1 MLFKSINITFGALCT
16 AKCLHPIFKNLYD
29 KQFIHNYYRGYKKKD
44 DRHSPAFD
52 KQNYDS
58 WCPWIDFNI
67 I

>member
-29 KQFIHNYYRGYKKKD
+29 KQFIHNYYHGYKKKD

-52 KQNYDS
+52 KQN
-58 WCPWIDFNI
+58 
-67 I
+67 